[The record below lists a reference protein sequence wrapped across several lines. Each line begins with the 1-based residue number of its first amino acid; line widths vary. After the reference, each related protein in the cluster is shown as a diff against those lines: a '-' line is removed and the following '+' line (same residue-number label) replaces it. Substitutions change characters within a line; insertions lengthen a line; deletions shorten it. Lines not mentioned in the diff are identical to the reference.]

1 MKILDHLYGFIWND
15 PRVNNCNTYFID
27 GPPRILIDPGHSH
40 LFGKVEEEL
49 ARLGLHP
56 GDMEVV
62 LATHGHPD
70 HLEALF
76 RFQEPTLTTMGQ
88 QEYTFAK
95 DLARQVGWN
104 SAGEDVE
111 PGFFLENGSLKL
123 GGLNFQV
130 LLSPGHSPGS
140 ICIYWEDR
148 RALFSGDVVF
158 KQGLGRTDLPG
169 GDGEMLKLS
178 IRRLAALDLEILL
191 PGHGDVVVGKDAVE
205 ANFRAVEEYWFN
217 FI

>member
-27 GPPRILIDPGHSH
+27 GPPRVLIDPGHSH

-49 ARLGLHP
+49 GRLGLRP
-56 GDMEVV
+56 EDMEIV
-62 LATHGHPD
+62 LATHAHPD
-70 HLEALF
+70 HLEALL
-76 RFQEPTLTTMGQ
+76 RFKEPTLTAMGH
-88 QEYTFAK
+88 QEYAFVK
-95 DLARQVGWN
+95 DLARQAGWN
-104 SAGEDVE
+104 SAGESFE
-111 PGFFLENGSLKL
+111 PGLFLEHGNLKI
-123 GGLNFQV
+123 GGLHFQV

-158 KQGLGRTDLPG
+158 DQGLGRTDLPG
-169 GDGEMLKLS
+169 GDGEMLKSS
-178 IRRLAALDLEILL
+178 IRRLAALDVEILL
-191 PGHGDVVVGKDAVE
+191 PGHGDVVVGKEAVE

-217 FI
+217 YI